1 MLQDELDEI
10 SDAFLDAWKESFG
23 QEMYYVPF
31 IIESTPTHPIYNES
45 KKKKYDFENK
55 LLFTGTFKELTNEE
69 AGELF
74 GNDTKVTAEITYVT
88 KELYEQGIHKVQHSA
103 LIEITHRG
111 GEVLTYDVT
120 EVIGKVQLGNN
131 RILTKLGVV
140 ERG

>member
-1 MLQDELDEI
+1 MEQNELDEI

-31 IIESTPTHPIYNES
+31 LKDDTPVHPIYNES
-45 KKKKYDFENK
+45 KKKKYDLENK
-55 LLFTGTFKELTNEE
+55 VLFTGTFKELTNEE

-74 GNDTKVTAEITYVT
+74 GNDTKVTAEITFVT
-88 KELYEQGIHKVQHSA
+88 KELYEQGVTKAQHSA
-103 LIEITHRG
+103 LVEITHRDG
-111 GEVLTYDVT
+111 TTNLYDIT